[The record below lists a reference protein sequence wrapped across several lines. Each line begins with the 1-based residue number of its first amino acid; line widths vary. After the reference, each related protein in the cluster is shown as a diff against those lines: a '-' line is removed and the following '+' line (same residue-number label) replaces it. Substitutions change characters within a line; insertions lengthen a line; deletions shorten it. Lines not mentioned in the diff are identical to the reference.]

1 MSYEYSLPGEK
12 GIVAEGGEVHIR
24 TPNGDTSFRIAGDKA
39 KLRTRKLKSL
49 SDKRE
54 YLAKKI
60 RGRVGSQQRHMM
72 TIPWSSV
79 CHVQGDHFAL

>member
-39 KLRTRKLKSL
+39 ELRTKKLKSL

-54 YLAKKI
+54 YEPRI
-60 RGRVGSQQRHMM
+60 IV
-72 TIPWSSV
+72 SS
-79 CHVQGDHFAL
+79 